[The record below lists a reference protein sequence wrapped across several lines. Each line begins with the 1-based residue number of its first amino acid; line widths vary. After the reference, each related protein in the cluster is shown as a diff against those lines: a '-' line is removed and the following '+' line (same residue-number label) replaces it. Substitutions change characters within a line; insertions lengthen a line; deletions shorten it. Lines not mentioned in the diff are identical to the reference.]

1 MNTHLHKLSA
11 REVAAL
17 SYWRASQR
25 LIRDDA
31 RLRLSPAR
39 ANVVL
44 INQALDSSWPR
55 LKTAAVVALL
65 MARRKERGKKGRT
78 RALLPKRG
86 KRR

>member
-1 MNTHLHKLSA
+1 MNTHLHNISA

-25 LIRDDA
+25 LIRDNA

-55 LKTAAVVALL
+55 LKTAAVVTLL
-65 MARRKERGKKGRT
+65 MARRKERRKTGRAGA
-78 RALLPKRG
+78 ALSKRG
-86 KRR
+86 KSR

>member
-1 MNTHLHKLSA
+1 MNTHLHKISP

-25 LIRDDA
+25 LIRGDA
-31 RLRLSPAR
+31 GLRLSPAR

-65 MARRKERGKKGRT
+65 MARRKEPGKKERT
-78 RALLPKRG
+78 RALLSKRG
-86 KRR
+86 KSR